1 MTMSVN
7 AFEDPDDVSPILA
20 EIRSEYIA
28 YLIETEIKR
37 LPVPPRK
44 DTIFRRAAYYRLSV
58 DWLGGHGDCVVSLG
72 SRKLSSH

>member
-1 MTMSVN
+1 MRYAADINTN
-7 AFEDPDDVSPILA
+7 EITPILA

-28 YLIETEIKR
+28 YLIESDIKSR
-37 LPVPPRK
+37 PVSPHQEA
-44 DTIFRRAAYYRLSV
+44 IYRRAVFYRLSV